1 MAILLE
7 NQISLIKDL
16 NRQLES
22 HFSGVLR
29 VEPALTRKIVSY
41 QGNKAR
47 PFYRWYKYKEAFS
60 SSLVEYFLYKY
71 KISKGII
78 LDPFAGMGTTLFSS
92 AALGYDSEGIEL
104 LPVGHEII
112 TNRIFAQFEIKDKDI
127 DILEQWKTECPW
139 NSNTQPYEVNQLRIT
154 QGAYPEE
161 TEIKIGRYLSELD
174 KINNKNI
181 SKLLLFAMMC
191 ILESVSY
198 TRKDGQYLRWDYR
211 SGRRNGENTFNKGKI
226 LSFDNAIRKKLE
238 QIIRDIKVP
247 DEKRLFQENL
257 PLTGTIRLH
266 KGSCLSILPNISSKK
281 YKAII
286 TSPPYCNRYDYTRT
300 YALEHALLGIG
311 EQELIDLR
319 QTMLSCTVENKP
331 KQLSNI
337 SESYSKVSSIF
348 ENQELLNAI
357 AGFLEEQ
364 KEANNLNNNGIPR
377 MVKGYFHE
385 MTAVISECYRV
396 LDNGGLLF
404 MVNDNV
410 RYAGVCIPVDLI
422 LSQIAEDIGFNV
434 ASILIL
440 PQNKGNSSQQMGGF
454 GRKALR
460 KCVYVWRKP

>member
-7 NQISLIKDL
+7 NQIGLIKDL
-16 NRQLES
+16 NNQLGS
-22 HFSGVLR
+22 HFSGILC

-41 QGNKAR
+41 QGNKTQ

-71 KISKGII
+71 RIPKGTI
-78 LDPFAGMGTTLFSS
+78 LDPFSGMGTTLFSG
-92 AALGYDSEGIEL
+92 AALGYDTEGIEL
-104 LPVGHEII
+104 LPIGHEII
-112 TNRIFAQFEIKDKDI
+112 TNRVFAQSEINYKDI
-127 DILEQWKTECPW
+127 DILEQWKIKCPW
-139 NSNTQPYEVNQLRIT
+139 NSNTEPYEVNQLRIT

-161 TEIKIGRYLSELD
+161 TEMKIGRFLSELNTV
-174 KINNKNI
+174 NNKRVSN
-181 SKLLLFAMMC
+181 LLLFAVIC
-191 ILESVSY
+191 ILESISY

-211 SGRRNGENTFNKGKI
+211 SGRRNGENSFNKGKI

-238 QIIRDIKVP
+238 QIIYDIKVP
-247 DEKRLFQENL
+247 HEKGLFQEKL
-257 PLTGTIRLH
+257 PSTGTIKLH
-266 KGSCLSILPNISSKK
+266 KGSCLNILPNISSKK

-311 EQELIDLR
+311 EQELIELR
-319 QTMLSCTVENKP
+319 QTMLSCTVENKA
-331 KQLSNI
+331 KQLSSI
-337 SESYSKVSSIF
+337 SESYSKVSSIYK
-348 ENQELLNAI
+348 NQELLNAI
-357 AGFLEEQ
+357 VEFLEEQ
-364 KEANNLNNNGIPR
+364 KEADNLNNNGIPR

-396 LDNGGLLF
+396 LDTGGLLF

-422 LSQIAEDIGFNV
+422 LSKIAEDIGFDIF
-434 ASILIL
+434 SILIL

-460 KCVYVWRKP
+460 KCVYIWRKP